1 MSLYCR
7 IYGGDD
13 MTKKDYIKVAEILK
27 KARGQE
33 IKEDRLYTIKAGT
46 INYIGND
53 LCRLFAEDNPRFSPD
68 KFWSAVNG

>member
-1 MSLYCR
+1 MVGRDWRGSK
-7 IYGGDD
+7 

-33 IKEDRLYTIKAGT
+33 IKEDRLYTIKAGV

-53 LCRLFAEDNPRFSPD
+53 FCRLFAEDNPRFSPD